1 MVGRKGFRVHPSPGG
16 TTSRCEASSR
26 VGPAA
31 SSPTLRRTLVSSRTT
46 SMPARRAYASTNSAA
61 PASFPLMDGI
71 ATRSRRNETSV
82 GQVDAN
88 VALKGSPAGFEGPW
102 GKTFAKNLR
111 LTVKDM
117 SEDDWVKF
125 SDTFQAAPPMPW
137 YNVHAFTD
145 VEARSL
151 YQYIKSLPGDLGEQA
166 PPAIPPA

>member
-1 MVGRKGFRVHPSPGG
+1 MIRHLAFATAGLALSLSCAFAQDVSVDYGAHIAVIGGCHDCHTVG
-16 TTSRCEASSR
+16 
-26 VGPAA
+26 
-31 SSPTLRRTLVSSRTT
+31 
-46 SMPARRAYASTNSAA
+46 Y
-61 PASFPLMDGI
+61 
-71 ATRSRRNETSV
+71 NESG

-88 VALKGSPAGFEGPW
+88 AALKGSPAGFEGPW

-137 YNVHAFTD
+137 YNVHALTD

>member
-1 MVGRKGFRVHPSPGG
+1 MIRHLAF
-16 TTSRCEASSR
+16 ASAGLALSIA
-26 VGPAA
+26 GAA
-31 SSPTLRRTLVSSRTT
+31 AQDVSVDFG
-46 SMPARRAYASTNSAA
+46 AH
-61 PASFPLMDGI
+61 I
-71 ATRSRRNETSV
+71 ATIGGCHDCHTVGYNESG

-88 VALKGSPAGFEGPW
+88 VALMGSPAGFEGPW

-166 PPAIPPA
+166 PEALPPPA

>member
-1 MVGRKGFRVHPSPGG
+1 MLREIVMIRHLAFATAGLALSLSGAVAQDVSVDYGAHIAVIGGCHDCHTVG
-16 TTSRCEASSR
+16 
-26 VGPAA
+26 
-31 SSPTLRRTLVSSRTT
+31 
-46 SMPARRAYASTNSAA
+46 Y
-61 PASFPLMDGI
+61 
-71 ATRSRRNETSV
+71 NESG

>member
-1 MVGRKGFRVHPSPGG
+1 MIRHLAFATAGLALSLSGTVAQDVSVDYGAHIAVIGGCHDCHTVG
-16 TTSRCEASSR
+16 
-26 VGPAA
+26 
-31 SSPTLRRTLVSSRTT
+31 
-46 SMPARRAYASTNSAA
+46 Y
-61 PASFPLMDGI
+61 
-71 ATRSRRNETSV
+71 NESG

-117 SEDDWVKF
+117 SEDDWVNF
-125 SDTFQAAPPMPW
+125 SDTFQAAPPMQW
-137 YNVHAFTD
+137 YNVQAFTD

-151 YQYIKSLPGDLGEQA
+151 YHYIKSLPGDLGEQA

>member
-1 MVGRKGFRVHPSPGG
+1 MIRH
-16 TTSRCEASSR
+16 
-26 VGPAA
+26 
-31 SSPTLRRTLVSSRTT
+31 LVF
-46 SMPARRAYASTNSAA
+46 AVAGLALSAA
-61 PASFPLMDGI
+61 GATAQEVSVDYGAHI
-71 ATRSRRNETSV
+71 ATIGGCHDCHTVGYNESG
-82 GQVDAN
+82 GQVDAS

-117 SEDDWVKF
+117 SEDDWVAF

-166 PPAIPPA
+166 PAALPPA

>member
-1 MVGRKGFRVHPSPGG
+1 MIRHLAFATAGLALSLSGAVAQDVSVDYGAHIAVIGGCHDCHTVG
-16 TTSRCEASSR
+16 
-26 VGPAA
+26 
-31 SSPTLRRTLVSSRTT
+31 
-46 SMPARRAYASTNSAA
+46 Y
-61 PASFPLMDGI
+61 
-71 ATRSRRNETSV
+71 NESG